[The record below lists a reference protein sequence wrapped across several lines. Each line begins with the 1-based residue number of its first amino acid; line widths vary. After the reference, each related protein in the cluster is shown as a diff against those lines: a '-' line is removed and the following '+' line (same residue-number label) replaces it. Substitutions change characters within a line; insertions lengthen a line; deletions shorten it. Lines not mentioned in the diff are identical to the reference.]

1 MLNAPVDRE
10 AGASSVEYGLLIAGI
25 ATLLV
30 TGVLLFGGQVEALF
44 DDTCET
50 VASTTSQTC

>member
-1 MLNAPVDRE
+1 MARRPVDRE
-10 AGASSVEYGLLIAGI
+10 TGASSVEYGLLIAGI
-25 ATLLV
+25 AAVIVLV
-30 TGVLLFGGQVEALF
+30 IFLFGEEVAGLF

>member
-1 MLNAPVDRE
+1 MPALPVDRE
-10 AGASSVEYGLLIAGI
+10 TGASSVEYGLLIAGI
-25 ATLLV
+25 AALIVLVIFLLGEEV
-30 TGVLLFGGQVEALF
+30 AGLF

>member
-1 MLNAPVDRE
+1 MSALPVDRE
-10 AGASSVEYGLLIAGI
+10 TGASSVEYGLLIAGI
-25 ATLLV
+25 AAVIVLV
-30 TGVLLFGGQVEALF
+30 ILLFGEEVAALF